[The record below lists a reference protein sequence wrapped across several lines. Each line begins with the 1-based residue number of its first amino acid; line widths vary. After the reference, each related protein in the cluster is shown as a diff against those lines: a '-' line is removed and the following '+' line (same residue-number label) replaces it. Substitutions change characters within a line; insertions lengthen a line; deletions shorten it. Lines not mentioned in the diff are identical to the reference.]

1 MKLPSNL
8 HIPKRNV
15 GFSEANDSEN
25 IQIKRSTAAFQRLQR
40 QHDRKQLSTSVT
52 RIPENHKTLP
62 SGSGLNELSS
72 DDFSVFNLKY
82 DCSKASHYFTGLSL
96 EGSKG
101 SYKKV
106 LEYSGRSV
114 DPNLMKKGDFLLSID
129 GNDVRNMSMC
139 GLSAF
144 LKKTV
149 ERKSA
154 NMRNPLQK
162 SKSIS
167 MKKRYVSMT
176 FRRMTLDIGKTRAI
190 ELTTKPTQKAVRV
203 DNINV
208 LEKTKKTERLS
219 SSPPVHAQ
227 EPFPEKE
234 PTQVRQS
241 RSRLASD
248 SHDDTID
255 DSNSKSPETPEVK
268 RQRVSPCESSVDD
281 DIVSSDTDSV
291 ENTAFDQQVRLI
303 KRMSAGSKIF
313 VNTHPAEVL
322 KIDINALSI
331 QVKWESGMKSWI
343 EIDHEKMSLQDDI
356 LQTSRRR

>member
-1 MKLPSNL
+1 M
-8 HIPKRNV
+8 
-15 GFSEANDSEN
+15 
-25 IQIKRSTAAFQRLQR
+25 FQRLQR
-40 QHDRKQLSTSVT
+40 QHDREQPSTSVT

-62 SGSGLNELSS
+62 SGSALNELSS

-96 EGSKG
+96 EGNKG
-101 SYKKV
+101 SYKEV
-106 LEYSGRSV
+106 LEYSGRSD

-144 LKKTV
+144 LRKTI

-154 NMRNPLQK
+154 IMRNSVNK

-176 FRRMTLDIGKTRAI
+176 FRRITLDIGKTRVI
-190 ELTTKPTQKAVRV
+190 ELTTKPSQKGAQV
-203 DNINV
+203 DNTNV
-208 LEKTKKTERLS
+208 FEKTKKTERSS
-219 SSPPVHAQ
+219 SSPPVHPQ
-227 EPFPEKE
+227 EPFPGKE
-234 PTQVRQS
+234 TTQVKQS

-255 DSNSKSPETPEVK
+255 GNNSKSPEIPEVK

-281 DIVSSDTDSV
+281 DIVSSDNDSV
-291 ENTAFDQQVRLI
+291 ENTGFDQQVRLI
-303 KRMSAGSKIF
+303 KRMSVGCKIF

-322 KIDINALSI
+322 KIDIGALSI
-331 QVKWESGMKSWI
+331 QVKWDGGMKTWI

-356 LQTSRRR
+356 LLTSRRRYTLDSLLSK